1 MGLKLRDIDKD
12 IVYFIVA
19 AIFITIVSFSLYKYG
34 FPIYLVFLIIIPFVV
49 LFLKKLDIYMNLD
62 KHKKETF
69 KVIRY
74 PLILDN
80 SVWLNS
86 DSEENKKIFNMV
98 KWLCT
103 KHNTSFLLLRMQLD
117 EIANIRHKAAKD
129 EDSATFKNATN
140 ALKLIEEL
148 QKTKIKDKADKKFL
162 TIRGVSLKKII
173 EIEGGDDDAEYIQ
186 KVEVDN
192 PLAQE
197 GEITKDAYEGIYKS
211 RLADGIKNIL
221 KSIDSKDLTTIN
233 LISNN
238 EEIRI
243 RARIYSD
250 ILDNKKIE
258 VIDVKKA
265 YKSWEYVSKNTP
277 KKFLAEYDKKKK
289 DKAKAKEKKKKALK
303 DKIDF
308 VIKP

>member
-1 MGLKLRDIDKD
+1 MKLRDIDKD
-12 IVYFIVA
+12 IVYFIIA
-19 AIFITIVSFSLYKYG
+19 AIFITIASFALYKYG
-34 FPIYLVFLIIIPFVV
+34 FPLYLVFLIIIPFVV
-49 LFLKKLDIYMNLD
+49 FFVKKLDIYMNLD
-62 KHKKETF
+62 KHKKEVF
-69 KVIRY
+69 KVIKN

-86 DSEENKKIFNMV
+86 QTEENKKIFEMV

-117 EIANIRHKAAKD
+117 EIANIRHKAAKN
-129 EDSATFKNATN
+129 EDSETFKNATE

-148 QKTKIKDKADKKFL
+148 QKTKIKKDADKKFL
-162 TIRGVSLKKII
+162 TIRGVSLKKIV
-173 EIEGGDDDAEYIQ
+173 EIEGEDEDVEYIQ

-192 PLAQE
+192 PLAQD
-197 GEITKDAYEGIYKS
+197 GEITKEAYEGVYKS

-221 KSIDSKDLTTIN
+221 KNIDSKDLTAIN
-233 LISNN
+233 LISTN

-243 RARIYSD
+243 RARIYSE
-250 ILDNKKIE
+250 ILENKKIE

-265 YKSWEYVSKNTP
+265 QKSWEYVSKNTP

-289 DKAKAKEKKKKALK
+289 DKAKEKEKKKKALK

>member
-1 MGLKLRDIDKD
+1 MKLKDIDRDI
-12 IVYFIVA
+12 IYFVIA
-19 AIFITIVSFSLYKYG
+19 ALFITIVSFSLYKYG
-34 FPIYLVFLIIIPFVV
+34 FPIYLVFLVIIPFVI
-49 LFLKKLDIYMNLD
+49 LFIKKLDIYFNLE
-62 KHKKETF
+62 KHKKDSF

-86 DSEENKKIFNMV
+86 ESEDNKKIFDMV
-98 KWLCT
+98 KGLC
-103 KHNTSFLLLRMQLD
+103 KKYNTSFLLLRMQLD

-129 EDSATFKNATN
+129 EDSTTFKNATQ

-148 QKTKIKDKADKKFL
+148 QKTKIKDGADKKFL

-173 EIEGGDDDAEYIQ
+173 EIEGVDDDAEYIQ
-186 KVEVDN
+186 KVEIDN
-192 PLAQE
+192 PLAQDA
-197 GEITKDAYEGIYKS
+197 EITKDAYEGVYKS
-211 RLADGIKNIL
+211 KLADGIKNIL
-221 KSIDSKDLTTIN
+221 SSMDSKDLTTIN

-243 RARIYSD
+243 RARVYSD

-258 VIDVKKA
+258 VIDAKKA
-265 YKSWEYVSKNTP
+265 LKSWEYVSKNTP
-277 KKFLAEYDKKKK
+277 KKFLADYYKKKGEK
-289 DKAKAKEKKKKALK
+289 EKAKKKKKKALK